1 VDNNVENLWIKMW
14 KIRQHFHLHKLNFFD
29 LYCGIHKVCGKE
41 KFSTR
46 KKIFKGEKKSRKAL
60 SLMLKMENS
69 LQIEVIFEKIIV
81 DFQKEMKKGCQ
92 DRQPFTSK
100 FEIY

>member
-1 VDNNVENLWIKMW
+1 VEK
-14 KIRQHFHLHKLNFFD
+14 KNFRPE
-29 LYCGIHKVCGKE
+29 K
-41 KFSTR
+41 KFS
-46 KKIFKGEKKSRKAL
+46 KAKKKSRKAL